1 MLALV
6 AVVLLWRGAASKQH
20 GGERR
25 PTERSEVARL
35 RSKLAGLER
44 EKDNLE
50 RQLQTL
56 DGGPAHAPEARDPER
71 QR

>member
-6 AVVLLWRGAASKQH
+6 AVALLWLGPASKDR
-20 GGERR
+20 GERQ

-56 DGGPAHAPEARDPER
+56 DGGPTRAPEARDPER

>member
-1 MLALV
+1 VLAVV
-6 AVVLLWRGAASKQH
+6 AVALLWLGAASKD

-25 PTERSEVARL
+25 PTERSEVSRL
-35 RSKLAGLER
+35 RSKLARLDR

-56 DGGPAHAPEARDPER
+56 DAGPARAPEAREPER

>member
-1 MLALV
+1 VLALV
-6 AVVLLWRGAASKQH
+6 SVALLWLGPARKDR
-20 GGERR
+20 GERP

-44 EKDNLE
+44 EKDHLE

-56 DGGPAHAPEARDPER
+56 DAGSARAPEARDPER
-71 QR
+71 QK